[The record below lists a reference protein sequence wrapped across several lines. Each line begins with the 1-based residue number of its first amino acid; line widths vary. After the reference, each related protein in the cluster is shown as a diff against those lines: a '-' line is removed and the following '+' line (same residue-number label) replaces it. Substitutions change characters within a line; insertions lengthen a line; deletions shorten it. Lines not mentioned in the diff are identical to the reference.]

1 MKKIYVSL
9 DEEKDAIFSYP
20 FKVFFNNKLID
31 TFSIPNDKK
40 VSTVILRRV
49 GKYFSLKKQELNKEI
64 EKGNLQII
72 VCIKS
77 GYSMILEDKPEILRV
92 FEWYIIQ
99 FKLIWRLSV
108 S

>member
-1 MKKIYVSL
+1 MKRIYVCL
-9 DEEKDAIFSYP
+9 DEEKDSVFSYP

-31 TFSIPNDKK
+31 TFSISKDKK
-40 VSTVILRRV
+40 VSTFILRRV
-49 GKYFSLKKQELNKEI
+49 GKYFSLKKKELKKEI

-72 VCIKS
+72 VCVKT

-99 FKLIWRLSV
+99 FKLIWRLSI